1 MIEPPKKN
9 HITCLT
15 LLADLAETSRHVRRT
30 ARRSAP
36 IAIMGARFAS
46 SLTKTDGVH
55 RTDVEDAESAARVWV
70 WYFSGFYGL

>member
-36 IAIMGARFAS
+36 IAIMGAHFAS

-55 RTDVEDAESAARVWV
+55 RTDVEDAESAACVWV
-70 WYFSGFYGL
+70 WHFSGFYGL